1 MAEDKM
7 KQLMI
12 MADLCGSVV
21 EGIEHLLTSPG
32 NEDLLE
38 EAVTGFITLERSF
51 VGLDGDI
58 SLAYE
63 TRWLAEVVRSRLFVY
78 DGEFKDRLYRWYY
91 SALKE
96 IRDLMTSETEKCP
109 VCGGKGSPCY
119 GAVFYTENGA
129 RGSGV
134 LKPVRV
140 FIKCRDCGS
149 YYLAQEEVLPG
160 EEKKRLRRTKVGCSR
175 ILSSID
181 EFMVPGTMLFI
192 GEKKSQLYKEAEKA
206 GYALRV
212 LSLEEVL
219 MGTDR
224 EKETYPAVVIDR
236 IPSDRRPEQILA
248 RTAEYL
254 SAGGI
259 LWFDGPDMKKSIRNL
274 GKKGAAMWKGEASA
288 ICLTADGMEALAK
301 KCGLFLKSCRYVGT
315 AFGRIEFIAEKSV

>member
-1 MAEDKM
+1 MAADKM

-32 NEDLLE
+32 NEGLLE

-51 VGLDGDI
+51 VGMDADI
-58 SLAYE
+58 SLTYE
-63 TRWLAEVVRSRLFVY
+63 TRWMAEVVRSRLFIY

-96 IRDLMTSETEKCP
+96 IRDFMTSETEKCP

-119 GAVFYTENGA
+119 GAIFYTEGGA
-129 RGSGV
+129 

-149 YYLAQEEVLPG
+149 YYLAQEEELAG
-160 EEKKRLRRTKVGCSR
+160 DGKKGLRRTKVGCGR
-175 ILSSID
+175 ILANIG
-181 EFMVPGTMLFI
+181 EFISPGAMLFI

-206 GYALRV
+206 GYHLKA
-212 LSLEEVL
+212 LSLEEAL
-219 MGTDR
+219 QERDG
-224 EKETYPAVVIDR
+224 EKETYPVVVIDR
-236 IPSDRRPEQILA
+236 IPSDRRPEQILIRA
-248 RTAEYL
+248 AEYL
-254 SAGGI
+254 SGGGI
-259 LWFDGPDMKKSIRNL
+259 LWFDGPDLEKSIRNL

>member
-1 MAEDKM
+1 MAADKM

-32 NEDLLE
+32 NESLLE

-51 VGLDGDI
+51 IGMEWDF

-78 DGEFKDRLYRWYY
+78 DREFKDRLYRWYY

-96 IRDLMTSETEKCP
+96 IRDMMTSETEKCP

-119 GAVFYTENGA
+119 GAIFYTE
-129 RGSGV
+129 RGVDGGGV
-134 LKPVRV
+134 IKPVRV

-149 YYLAQEEVLPG
+149 YYLAQEEDLREDG
-160 EEKKRLRRTKVGCSR
+160 KKGLRRTKGGCSR
-175 ILSSID
+175 ILSNIG
-181 EFMVPGTMLFI
+181 EFTSPGAMLFI

-206 GYALRV
+206 GYDLKA
-212 LSLEEVL
+212 LSLEEAL
-219 MGTDR
+219 KGKAG
-224 EKETYPAVVIDR
+224 EKGTYPVVIIDR
-236 IPSDRRPEQILA
+236 IPSDRRPEQILIRA
-248 RTAEYL
+248 AEYL
-254 SAGGI
+254 SGGGI
-259 LWFDGPDMKKSIRNL
+259 LWFDGPDLEKSIRNL